1 MAEEISQNIANQEES
16 RISTEQNVDP
26 TTTTTSLNESTMMET
41 STKEEEEEEEEQQ
54 QQQQQIN
61 VVDDA
66 TLQAVLSSMTEPEMN
81 AFLEELNKT
90 GKAYLPGIGQTIE
103 LLTVPAPSE
112 TSTTTTMTV
121 LPSSQASQ
129 SQPST
134 ENFLQ
139 ELTSLI
145 QHPPDDIVPI
155 GIEQRRRQ
163 QSIDAR
169 SNINNTVSGSRQAR
183 TANIYGG
190 TSVGGSGRPGTAVKS
205 TITSSGGAT
214 IRKSLQQQQNMNDD
228 RMFFGRPTSSMPTTI
243 GQGLYHNRIGL
254 MSNKQQ
260 QQHLPVTS
268 SSIGQQ
274 QQRRITPLNAM
285 EHHQQSSQRRPLSW
299 FQNRT
304 RRPSSGDEIDSDRD
318 SSPPSYSI
326 SSNDNLGP
334 TRRSTRVP
342 KPKQD
347 ADFVTFP
354 LLDRDEHGNQI
365 PPTPSSMP
373 LNKAEDDED
382 DIPYRL
388 MDYPRP
394 PQQSQSSSTTSP
406 TTLAG
411 PGRKPRTVAEMR
423 AATISNKKQPR
434 WPDDELYH
442 VKSFVPLIMPQQMA
456 NPSIMRNKMTM
467 CKPLVCERE
476 VEAKPT
482 RFTIAT
488 QTEMEHM
495 IPDVPLVT
503 LPVPIYLPSPTPSY
517 QLFQPKAVP
526 IPVPVFVPIMIPVP
540 RKAYKNIRD
549 YLQKQRD
556 LLPDDP
562 YEAALVM
569 HAESLVRAENL
580 PQQTTINHV
589 NESMMI
595 MDLTESYLTTSQTI
609 ENLPELDLEAHY
621 IDPMTSND
629 PEIQKLL
636 RMLPDAGYRI
646 KWTYGIEAFQ
656 QWCAQRNR
664 SILYPSSTITPEEAA
679 LAKQYLV
686 KSDLLSY
693 VNGDELQ
700 HVMSVFITEVRRP
713 SGNEYIPESIYYLC
727 LGIQFYLNINN
738 RQIDLFDPRYVEFNS
753 TLNKILLNYTPRL
766 STDSNTYVSLIDED
780 LLYDVHQFGTL
791 TPWSLLTT
799 LIYTNT
805 KYFNLK
811 TVESHM
817 AISFANFGKYSQ
829 WGRVSTNTSQ
839 GQQMNY
845 LRFYAHNPDLKLL
858 ANDSTVYDITE
869 QVNDPVRC
877 PIKQYDFYVSKC
889 PDQIRGTAD
898 VFYLHPIIGQSLEN
912 STWFS
917 TESLSTKIVDQI
929 LNRLKLLPDFYNQT
943 KPVETNASLINNNLT
958 TSQST
963 LTS

>member
-1 MAEEISQNIANQEES
+1 MAEELSQNTTTNVINQDDS
-16 RISTEQNVDP
+16 RAVTEQNVDP
-26 TTTTTSLNESTMMET
+26 STSTMMDT
-41 STKEEEEEEEEQQ
+41 SSKEQQ
-54 QQQQQIN
+54 MN

-66 TLQAVLSSMTEPEMN
+66 TLQAVLSSMTEPQVH

-112 TSTTTTMTV
+112 TSTVPSTITV
-121 LPSSQASQ
+121 LQSSQDPQ
-129 SQPST
+129 SQTSAET
-134 ENFLQ
+134 LLQ

-145 QHPPDDIVPI
+145 QQPPADIVPI
-155 GIEQRRRQ
+155 GIEEKFIQ
-163 QSIDAR
+163 QPIETK
-169 SNINNTVSGSRQAR
+169 SNIHMGTLGSRQTR
-183 TANIYGG
+183 TANTYGG
-190 TSVGGSGRPGTAVKS
+190 TSVSSRPGTAVKS

-214 IRKSLQQQQNMNDD
+214 IRKPSQQQIINDD
-228 RMFFGRPTSSMPTTI
+228 RMFFGRPTTV
-243 GQGLYHNRIGL
+243 GQGQYHNRTGL

-260 QQHLPVTS
+260 QQQQQQSMAS
-268 SSIGQQ
+268 SLG
-274 QQRRITPLNAM
+274 QQRRITTSGNI

-299 FQNRT
+299 FQNRF
-304 RRPSSGDEIDSDRD
+304 RHHSSGDDVDSDRD
-318 SSPPSYSI
+318 SSPPSYSM
-326 SSNDNLGP
+326 SGNDNLGP

-354 LLDRDEHGNQI
+354 LLDRDEHGNPI
-365 PPTPSSMP
+365 PPIPSSMP
-373 LNKAEDDED
+373 LHKAEDDED

-394 PQQSQSSSTTSP
+394 PQQSQISTGSSPQSTTV
-406 TTLAG
+406 G

-423 AATISNKKQPR
+423 ATTIINKKQPR

-442 VKSFVPLIMPQQMA
+442 VKSFVPLIIPQQIT
-456 NPSIMRNKMTM
+456 NPSTMRNKMTM
-467 CKPLVCERE
+467 CKPLVSERE

-503 LPVPIYLPSPTPSY
+503 LPVPIYLPSPSPSY
-517 QLFQPKAVP
+517 RLYQPKAVP
-526 IPVPVFVPIMIPVP
+526 IPIPVFVPIMIPVP
-540 RKAYKNIRD
+540 KKAYKNIRE
-549 YLQKQRD
+549 YLQTQRD

-562 YEAALVM
+562 FQAALVM
-569 HAESLVRAENL
+569 YAESLVRAENQ
-580 PQQTTINHV
+580 PQQTITNHV
-589 NESMMI
+589 NDSMMM
-595 MDLTESYLTTSQTI
+595 MDLTRDDSYLATSQTI

-621 IDPMTSND
+621 IDPITSND

-636 RMLPDAGYRI
+636 RMLPDAGDRL
-646 KWTYGIEAFQ
+646 KWTYGVEAFQ
-656 QWCAQRNR
+656 QWCAQRNQ
-664 SILYPSSTITPEEAA
+664 SILYPSAPTTPEDEAI
-679 LAKQYLV
+679 AKQYLI

-693 VNGDELQ
+693 TNGDELQ
-700 HVMSVFITEVRRP
+700 HVMDVFIREVRRP
-713 SGNEYIPESIYYLC
+713 TGHPYLPESIYYLC
-727 LGIQFYLNINN
+727 LGIQFYLNLNN
-738 RQIDLFDPRYVEFNS
+738 RQIDLFDPHYVEFNS
-753 TLNKILLNYTPRL
+753 TLNKILANYVPRVL
-766 STDSNTYVSLIDED
+766 ADSNTYISLIDEE
-780 LLYDVHQFGTL
+780 LLYDVHQLGTL

-829 WGRVSTNTSQ
+829 WVRLSTSTPQ

-845 LRFYAHNPDLKLL
+845 LRFYAHNPDLKSL
-858 ANDSTVYDITE
+858 ANSPTVYEITE
-869 QVNDPVRC
+869 HINDPIRC

-889 PDQIRGTAD
+889 PEEVRGTAD
-898 VFYLHPIIGQSLEN
+898 VFYLRPINGQLLESSL
-912 STWFS
+912 WFS
-917 TESLSTKIVDQI
+917 HEPLSATIIDQI

-943 KPVETNASLINNNLT
+943 KPVETNSSTVGYNVT

-963 LTS
+963 TAASTSIS